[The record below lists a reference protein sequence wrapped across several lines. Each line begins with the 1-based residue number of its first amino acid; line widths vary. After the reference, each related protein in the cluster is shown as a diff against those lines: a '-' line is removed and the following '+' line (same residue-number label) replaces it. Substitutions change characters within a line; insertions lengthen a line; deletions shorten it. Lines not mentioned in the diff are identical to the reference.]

1 MQLSLAPVHN
11 IRFDI
16 EEAIE
21 KQLYSYPLPFTGMDK
36 SASAV
41 CELFQRNECDKGH
54 LCPFRHVKGDKSV
67 VCKHWLRG
75 LCKKGD
81 ECEFLHEYDMSKMPE
96 CYFYSKYSQCGNK
109 ECEFLHLDRE
119 SKIIDC
125 PWYDRGFCRHGPNC
139 KNRHLKKVICQN
151 FLFGFC
157 PEGPTCKFKH
167 PKFDLPVIDAL
178 VQQKKQLYICDFC
191 GEKGHKISSCFK
203 LNPENRQAYQNKQA
217 ALFHQQH
224 HDYPP
229 SFPNS
234 INAAD
239 MNPSIKTE
247 HPSNTDTPGS
257 DPLKPTIEMSIK
269 TEQQQA
275 FNNQVAGFQQS
286 NNPQQIRQPFQNNF
300 YQSRM
305 QGNHF
310 NHQFNNGQH
319 HHHSFGGEKYQ
330 APAEVTC
337 FKCGEK
343 GHYANR
349 CNKGV
354 FAFLRPQMDNMT
366 ETK

>member
-1 MQLSLAPVHN
+1 MMQLLARVDN

-16 EEAIE
+16 EEALE
-21 KQLYSYPLPFTGMDK
+21 KQLYSYPLPFIGMDK

-41 CELFQRNECDKGH
+41 CELFQRNECEKGH

-109 ECEFLHLDRE
+109 ECEFLHLDKE

-151 FLFGFC
+151 YLFGFC
-157 PEGPTCKFKH
+157 PEGPSCKFKH
-167 PKFDLPVIDAL
+167 PKFDLPVIDTLA
-178 VQQKKQLYICDFC
+178 QQKKQLFICDFC
-191 GEKGHKISSCFK
+191 GEKGHKIASCFK
-203 LNPENRQAYQNKQA
+203 LNPEHRQAYQNKQA
-217 ALFHQQH
+217 ALYQQH
-224 HDYPP
+224 HHEY
-229 SFPNS
+229 SFPN
-234 INAAD
+234 IN
-239 MNPSIKTE
+239 S
-247 HPSNTDTPGS
+247 TD
-257 DPLKPTIEMSIK
+257 LNNEQKK
-269 TEQQQA
+269 TEQSSISNEDKASSNDQKPENSTQGHHTA
-275 FNNQVAGFQQS
+275 PTTLPPPNFQVNQPRHQ
-286 NNPQQIRQPFQNNF
+286 QPFQHNF
-300 YQSRM
+300 HQSRLL
-305 QGNHF
+305 GHNF
-310 NHQFNNGQH
+310 NHQFNNGYH
-319 HHHSFGGEKYQ
+319 HHNFNGENKYQ
-330 APAEVTC
+330 PPSEVTC
-337 FKCGEK
+337 YKCGEK

-354 FAFLRPQMDNMT
+354 FAFLRAPMDGNMT